1 MSLETTQNSLINIK
15 RLMSQGEFDIAH
27 FECVKCLLE
36 NPLDVETQ
44 LIMSGLYYRSGKY
57 QSAVHYA
64 LQAEKLLSEASG
76 WQEVLATSS
85 QLMHFGEEQ
94 AAVNCMKFISIHLVK
109 NVPGATDIGKHYQ
122 QLEDHERALAW
133 LSVAENHGL
142 NLAQV
147 AELRGRIHMFDGD
160 LSSSEKELE
169 KSIVVH
175 KNCSVSPHL
184 LLSMFGNANA
194 RIERLKK
201 LSTGNQFPPQDLP
214 YLNYAL
220 FKELDSVDQIDAAW
234 EYLLKAAALTRKEV
248 FYSSDLESA
257 AYDELIAA
265 TKNLEIGDNSNSNEI
280 TTPIFIVGMP
290 RSGTSLLESM
300 LASDSSIA
308 ACGELKL
315 MRSQIQFVLNQK
327 MGTPFDREAL
337 KAIPELDF
345 ARLGQRYLEKAGWK
359 AKGKPFLIDKNP
371 GNFNYAGLILRAMP
385 HAKIINLVRN
395 PMDVC
400 FSNLKEIFGP
410 NYYTYSYTQEECAN
424 HYRNYRRLMTH
435 WHQIAPG
442 KILDVAYEN
451 LVSQPVLELERVQK
465 FCGLEYRPYQQKQPK
480 AEFMSNSAST
490 VQIREPI
497 HTRNLN
503 GWQRYKQYLVALEEL
518 LKSESA
524 DYEKT
529 YLA

>member
-1 MSLETTQNSLINIK
+1 MSLETTQNSLANIK
-15 RLMSQGEFDIAH
+15 HLMSQGEFDIAH
-27 FECVKCLLE
+27 FECAKCLLE
-36 NPLDVETQ
+36 NPLNVEIQ

-57 QSAVHYA
+57 RSAVYYA
-64 LQAEKLLSEASG
+64 LQAEKLLSESSG

-85 QLMHFGEEQ
+85 QLLHLGEEE
-94 AAVNCMKFISIHLVK
+94 AALNCMSFISIHLVK
-109 NVPGATDIGKHYQ
+109 NVTGAADIGKQYQ
-122 QLEDHERALAW
+122 LLEDHKRALNW
-133 LSVAENHGL
+133 LAVAENHGL

-147 AELRGRIHMFDGD
+147 AEWRGMIYMFDGD
-160 LSSSEKELE
+160 LASSEKELE

-175 KNCSVSPHL
+175 KNRSVSPHL
-184 LLSMFGNANA
+184 LLSMFGNSDA

-201 LSTGNQFPPQDLP
+201 LITDNQFPPQDLP

-220 FKELDSVDQIDAAW
+220 FKELDSADQIDHAW
-234 EYLLKAAALTRKEV
+234 EYLSKAFALTRKQV
-248 FYSSDLESA
+248 FYSSELESV
-257 AYDELIAA
+257 AYDELIVA
-265 TKNLEIGDNSNSNEI
+265 TKNLEICKLSNSDGI
-280 TTPIFIVGMP
+280 ATPIFIVGMP

-308 ACGELKL
+308 PCGELKL
-315 MRSQIQFVLNQK
+315 MRSQIKFVLNQK
-327 MGTPFDREAL
+327 MGIPFDREAL
-337 KAIPELDF
+337 KAIPGLDF
-345 ARLGQRYLEKAGWK
+345 ARLGQRYLEKAVWK
-359 AKGKPFLIDKNP
+359 GKGKPFLIDKNP

-424 HYRNYRRLMTH
+424 HYRNYRRLMSH

-451 LVSQPVLELERVQK
+451 LVSRPSLELERVQK
-465 FCGLEYRPYQQKQPK
+465 FCSLECLPYQQKQPK
-480 AEFMSNSAST
+480 AEFVSNSASS

-503 GWQRYKQYLVALEEL
+503 GWQRYQQYLVALEEL
-518 LKSESA
+518 LESDSA